1 MFKVVEI
8 KNYDI
13 KMIEQIQKIV
23 CRKVSTQAIVVETN
37 PSSNVAI
44 GEVESIFEHYIY
56 NLNNRGLNEDSG
68 IENSIIISINSD
80 DPSVFNTNISNEFSY
95 IFYSLQEK
103 GYSREDIL
111 SWIDKIRQYG
121 MDSSFIENRY
131 TNISEI
137 RDLIKEVDEII
148 EKLKS

>member
-1 MFKVVEI
+1 MK
-8 KNYDI
+8 
-13 KMIEQIQKIV
+13 IQKIV